1 MLNSLFKQTVLPIS
15 IVFKVIYRRHR
26 WLLFQDCSD
35 AFTSKKAMSVF
46 TCSWHT
52 SKFLLKRCQKHERD
66 IPRLVERGAQGWY
79 SSPVS
84 CHRSPDL
91 LPSLQ
96 ALNPGRPFK
105 SVRRWGGAWGW
116 QWDLGSQLWNSQG
129 NWLGTW
135 HRASE
140 SNVYRTV
147 PWARYCSYNSM
158 STGSSRKISET
169 LPVWSAS
176 LMFQGFQVERNK

>member
-1 MLNSLFKQTVLPIS
+1 
-15 IVFKVIYRRHR
+15 
-26 WLLFQDCSD
+26 
-35 AFTSKKAMSVF
+35 MSVL

-52 SKFLLKRCQKHERD
+52 SKFLLKRCQKHKRD

-84 CHRSPDL
+84 RHTSPDP

-96 ALNPGRPFK
+96 SLNPGRPFK
-105 SVRRWGGAWGW
+105 SVRRWGGAWRW
-116 QWDLGSQLWNSQG
+116 RWDLGSQLWNSQG

-135 HRASE
+135 HHASE

-147 PWARYCSYNSM
+147 LRGRCSYNSM
-158 STGSSRKISET
+158 STGSSRKKSET

-176 LMFQGFQVERNK
+176 LFQGFQVERNK